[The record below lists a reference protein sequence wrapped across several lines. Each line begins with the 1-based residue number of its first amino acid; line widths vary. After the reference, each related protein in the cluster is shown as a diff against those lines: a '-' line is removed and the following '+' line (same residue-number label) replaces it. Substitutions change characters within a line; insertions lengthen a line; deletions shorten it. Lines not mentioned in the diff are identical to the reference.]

1 MTRAAG
7 FALMDVRLSLDHSI
21 HFWCQF
27 FMIHHELRR
36 KLESRVLPHV
46 QTPAQ
51 YVGGER
57 NIVVKDHRKLRGK
70 IAVGFPDAYTIGM
83 SHHGLQV
90 LYSMINRRDDWCA
103 ERVFM
108 PWPDME
114 AKLREHNLPLYTL
127 ETFTPLSEF
136 DVIGL
141 SLQYEISS
149 PNVLTMVDLGG
160 LPLDAVDRTMADPL
174 LVAGGPCCQNP
185 EPMADVFDVM
195 VTGDGE
201 PALPEICDLWLSLRE
216 EVRLPNGSYA
226 TGEEGRQQREDAL
239 ARVAQQLPF
248 AYVPRFYEPQYS
260 DNNRIG
266 SIVRTRDDVPETI
279 APSVISDLDGMPLP
293 TNPIVPYVN
302 CVHDRIAIEIMRGCP
317 HLCRFCQSTVI
328 KRPLR
333 IREVDTI
340 VDAALESYRSTGFNE
355 ISILSL
361 SSSDYPHFAE
371 LVKRLHE
378 VFVPLDVNISVPSL
392 RVNDQ
397 LRTLPELLG
406 STRRK
411 SLTLAPEVAR
421 DDMRQQ
427 IRKKIK
433 NSDLIEGCRAA
444 FQNGFESV
452 KLYFMC
458 GLPGERP
465 VDLDGI
471 VDLAETISTVGKEV
485 NGRYARVTASVS
497 NFVPKS
503 HTPYQWNGMQSREYF
518 RWAHDYLWKRRK
530 IRSVNIKCHDI
541 ETSLLEGVI
550 SRGDRRT
557 GKAIRLAWERGARM
571 DGWTEHLD
579 SERWWQAIEDAGID
593 VDQQVHQKYEMMDK
607 LPWDHVNVKFGRTY
621 LEKEQTR
628 ATIQLTDM
636 ANAT

>member
-1 MTRAAG
+1 MINHQRR
-7 FALMDVRLSLDHSI
+7 RL
-21 HFWCQF
+21 
-27 FMIHHELRR
+27 
-36 KLESRVLPHV
+36 LESRIWPHV

-57 NIVVKDHRKLRGK
+57 NIVVKDHRNVRGK
-70 IAVGFPDAYTIGM
+70 VCLGFPDAYTIGM

-90 LYSMINRRDDWCA
+90 LYSLMNRREDWCA
-103 ERVFM
+103 ERVFT

-114 AKLREHNLPLYTL
+114 ALLRKHEIPLYSL
-127 ETFTPLSEF
+127 ETFTALSEF

-149 PNVLTMVDLGG
+149 PNVLTMIDLGG
-160 LPLDAVDRTMADPL
+160 IPLEAADRTMADPL
-174 LVAGGPCCQNP
+174 VLGGGPCCQNP
-185 EPMADVFDVM
+185 EPMAEYFDVM
-195 VTGDGE
+195 ITGDGE
-201 PALPEICDLWLSLRE
+201 PVLPLVCDLWLELKNK
-216 EVRLPNGSYA
+216 VRLEDGSFA
-226 TGEEGRQQREDAL
+226 TGEVGRKQREDAL
-239 ARVAQQLPF
+239 AIVAQKIES
-248 AYVPRFYEPQYS
+248 AYVPRFYQPEYAGG
-260 DNNRIG
+260 RIAALN
-266 SIVRTRDDVPETI
+266 RTRTDVPETI
-279 APSVISDLDGMPLP
+279 APSVISDLDGIPLP
-293 TNPIVPYVN
+293 TKPIVPYIE
-302 CVHDRIAIEIMRGCP
+302 CVHDRIAVEIMRGCP

-340 VDAALESYRSTGFNE
+340 VDAAIESYRNTGYNE

-361 SSSDYPHFAE
+361 SSSDYPHFE
-371 LVKRLHE
+371 PLVRRLHE
-378 VFVPLDVNISVPSL
+378 VFKPLGVNISVPSL

-397 LRTLPELLG
+397 LRSLPQLIG
-406 STRRK
+406 TDRRS

-421 DDMRQQ
+421 DDMREQ

-444 FQNGFESV
+444 FKHNFESV

-471 VDLAETISTVGKEV
+471 VDLAEEIATVGKEV
-485 NGRYARVTASVS
+485 KGRYVRVTASVS
-497 NFVPKS
+497 NFVPKA
-503 HTPYQWNGMQSREYF
+503 HTPYQWNGMQRREYF
-518 RWAHDYLWKRRK
+518 KWAHKYMWNRRK

-541 ETSLLEGVI
+541 ETSLLEGVL

-579 SERWWQAIEDAGID
+579 PERWWTSLADAGID
-593 VDQQVHQKYEMMDK
+593 IESQVHEKYEMMDK
-607 LPWDHVNVKFGRTY
+607 LPWDHVNVKFGRAY
-621 LEKEQTR
+621 LEKEQGR
-628 ATIQLTDM
+628 ATVQLAAM
-636 ANAT
+636 ADAE

>member
-1 MTRAAG
+1 
-7 FALMDVRLSLDHSI
+7 
-21 HFWCQF
+21 
-27 FMIHHELRR
+27 MIQHQRR
-36 KLESRVLPHV
+36 KQLESRVWPHV

-57 NIVVKDHRKLRGK
+57 NIIVKDHARMRGK
-70 IAVGFPDAYTIGM
+70 LAIGFPDAYTIGM

-90 LYSMINRRDDWCA
+90 LYSLMNRRDDWCA
-103 ERVFM
+103 ERVFT

-114 AKLREHNLPLYTL
+114 QQLRKHSIPLYTL
-127 ETFTPLSEF
+127 ETFTALSQF
-136 DVIGL
+136 DVVGL

-149 PNVLTMVDLGG
+149 PNVLTMIDLGG
-160 LPLDAVDRTMADPL
+160 IALDSIDRTMNDPL

-185 EPMADVFDVM
+185 EPMAEYFDVM

-201 PALPEICDLWLSLRE
+201 PALPEICDRWIEIKESYRRE
-216 EVRLPNGSYA
+216 DGTFA
-226 TGEEGRQQREDAL
+226 DGELGKQQRADAL
-239 ARVAQQLPF
+239 AKIARTLDY
-248 AYVPRFYEPQYS
+248 AYVPRFYEPSYEAG
-260 DNNRIG
+260 RIAKLT
-266 SIVRTRDDVPETI
+266 RLRDDVPENFG
-279 APSVISDLDGMPLP
+279 PSVISDLDGIPLP
-293 TNPIVPYVN
+293 TQPIVPYIE
-302 CVHDRIAIEIMRGCP
+302 CVHDRIALEIMRGCP

-340 VDAALESYRSTGFNE
+340 VQAAWESYLNTGHNE

-361 SSSDYPHFAE
+361 SSSDYPHFE
-371 LVKRLHE
+371 PLVKRLHE
-378 VFVPLDVNISVPSL
+378 VFKPLGVNISVPSL

-397 LRTLPELLG
+397 LRSLPQLIGTE
-406 STRRK
+406 RRR

-421 DDMRQQ
+421 DDMREQ

-471 VDLAETISTVGKEV
+471 VDLAETIATVGKEV
-485 NGRYARVTASVS
+485 NGRYARATASVS
-497 NFVPKS
+497 NFVPKA
-503 HTPYQWNGMQSREYF
+503 HTPYQWNGMQRREYF
-518 RWAHDYLWKRRK
+518 HWAHKYLWNRRQ
-530 IRSVNIKCHDI
+530 IRSVNVKCHDI

-550 SRGDRRT
+550 SRGDRCT
-557 GKAIRLAWERGARM
+557 GKAIRLAWQRGARM
-571 DGWTEHLD
+571 DGWTEYLD
-579 SERWWQAIEDAGID
+579 PQRWWTALGDAGID
-593 VDQQVHQKYEMMDK
+593 IDQQVHESYDMLDK
-607 LPWDHVNVKFGRTY
+607 LPWDHVNVKFGRAY
-621 LEKEQTR
+621 LEKEQGRSTV
-628 ATIQLTDM
+628 QLQAM

>member
-1 MTRAAG
+1 MIN
-7 FALMDVRLSLDHSI
+7 HS
-21 HFWCQF
+21 
-27 FMIHHELRR
+27 RR
-36 KLESRVLPHV
+36 KLLESRVWPHV

-57 NIVVKDHRKLRGK
+57 NIVVKDHRNVRGRLCL
-70 IAVGFPDAYTIGM
+70 GFPDAYTIGM

-90 LYSMINRRDDWCA
+90 LYSLMNRREDWCA
-103 ERVFM
+103 ERVFT

-114 AKLREHNLPLYTL
+114 SLLRQHQIPLYSL
-127 ETFTPLSEF
+127 ETFSALSEF

-149 PNVLTMVDLGG
+149 PNVLTMIDLGG
-160 LPLDAVDRTMADPL
+160 LPLDAIDRTMNDPL

-195 VTGDGE
+195 ITGDGE
-201 PALPEICDLWLSLRE
+201 PALPLICDLWIELKERYC
-216 EVRLPNGSYA
+216 RADGTFA
-226 TGEEGRQQREDAL
+226 DGEEGRRQRTDAL
-239 ARVAQQLPF
+239 AEVAQKLDC
-248 AYVPRFYEPQYS
+248 AYVPRFYEPRYQ
-260 DNNRIG
+260 NGRIQ
-266 SIVRTRDDVPETI
+266 SLDRVREDVPATI
-279 APSVISDLDGMPLP
+279 APSVISDLDGIPLP
-293 TNPIVPYVN
+293 TRPIVPYID

-333 IREVDTI
+333 IREVETI
-340 VDAALESYRSTGFNE
+340 VDAAWESYLNTGHNE

-361 SSSDYPHFAE
+361 SSSDYPHFE
-371 LVKRLHE
+371 PLVKRLHE
-378 VFVPLDVNISVPSL
+378 VFKPLGVNISVPSL

-397 LRTLPELLG
+397 LRSLPKLIG
-406 STRRK
+406 TDRRS

-421 DDMRQQ
+421 DDMREQ

-433 NSDLIEGCRAA
+433 NSDLIEGCRNA
-444 FQNGFESV
+444 FQNGFDSV

-471 VDLAETISTVGKEV
+471 VDLAEAIATVGKEV
-485 NGRYARVTASVS
+485 KGRYARVTASVS
-497 NFVPKS
+497 NFVPKA
-503 HTPYQWNGMQSREYF
+503 HTPYQWNGMQHREYF
-518 RWAHDYLWKRRK
+518 KWAHKYLWSRRK

-541 ETSLLEGVI
+541 ETSLLEGVL

-571 DGWTEHLD
+571 DGWTEFLD
-579 SERWWQAIEDAGID
+579 PERWWTAIADAGID
-593 VDQQVHQKYEMMDK
+593 IEQQVHQRYELMDK
-607 LPWDHVNVKFGRTY
+607 LPWDHVNVKFGRGY
-621 LEKEQTR
+621 LEKEQGR
-628 ATIQLTDM
+628 ATVQLAAM
-636 ANAT
+636 AEAV